1 MRKLTF
7 YAVTLFFILVPAAQA
22 DVDGIP
28 SSATWYFHAD
38 FDAMRDGKASRGVY
52 DWLDA
57 EVFEEVRGEIG
68 IDFDK
73 EARSVTAFSGAGAG
87 PVIILDGKIS
97 QDTRDKIL
105 ALAAMDGELKTFK
118 SSGKAYY
125 FFDGGGDGEHGNGSI
140 DVDIGSLED
149 EAYVSVAIKNKI
161 LITNTQEQM
170 KTLLANNG
178 KTKAPKN
185 DKNALFVLRAER
197 SLIQAGV
204 QADEMEE
211 DSDWDSK
218 ILRNTK
224 QVALLMADLGER
236 LGIEAQLVANE
247 PDMANSL
254 ASVVRGL
261 IGLTAFSDE
270 MDEDVAAILQSTTV
284 DVVGS
289 VLKLSLSLDPDTVV
303 SALED

>member
-7 YAVTLFFILVPAAQA
+7 FAVTLFFILVPAAQA

-57 EVFEEVRGEIG
+57 EVFEEVRSEIG
-68 IDFDK
+68 IDFDQ
-73 EARSVTAFSGAGAG
+73 EARSLTAFSGAGAG
-87 PVIILDGKIS
+87 PVIILDGKNS
-97 QDTRDKIL
+97 QDTKDKVL
-105 ALAAMDGELKTFK
+105 ALAAIDGELETFK

-125 FFDGGGDGEHGNGSI
+125 FFDGEGGGEHDHGNI
-140 DVDIGSLED
+140 DIDIDSLEK
-149 EAYVSVAIKNKI
+149 EAYVSVALKNKI
-161 LITNTQEQM
+161 VITNTQDQM

-178 KTKAPKN
+178 KIKSQKDN
-185 DKNALFVLRAER
+185 KNALFVLRAER

-204 QADEMEE
+204 KADEMEE

-270 MDEDVAAILQSTTV
+270 MDEDVAAILRSTTV
-284 DVVGS
+284 DVAGS